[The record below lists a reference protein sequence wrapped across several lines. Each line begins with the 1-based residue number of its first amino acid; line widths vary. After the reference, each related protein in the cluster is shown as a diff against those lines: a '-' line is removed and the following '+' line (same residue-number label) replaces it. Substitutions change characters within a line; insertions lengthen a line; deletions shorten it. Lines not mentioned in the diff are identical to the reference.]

1 MSPFISILAF
11 SLYTLAFLL
20 LPFPSLPAWPLSPR
34 FFSCYFMLFHVVYGL
49 FCKRSLLFHVIYG
62 RFRCFLPCPLAPPA
76 GRCCRAAPI
85 TAPAATAWTCSPGL
99 TRTSVDHPVPAFS
112 PIRPLRPIC
121 PFPASRLRIF
131 RPGARSPW
139 PKASSKGLTRSDS
152 PGPVAERWHRLPACH
167 PTLHLQ

>member
-1 MSPFISILAF
+1 MRCSEP
-11 SLYTLAFLL
+11 LYF
-20 LPFPSLPAWPLSPR
+20 SLPAVALPLSARRAFVPPI
-34 FFSCYFMLFHVVYGL
+34 FFMLFHVISCCLRPFLQAQFVISCYLRAFSL
-49 FCKRSLLFHVIYG
+49 FFALPFGPPG
-62 RFRCFLPCPLAPPA
+62 RAVLPRHPDNRPDNRP
-76 GRCCRAAPI
+76 GRNRLDM
-85 TAPAATAWTCSPGL
+85 L
-99 TRTSVDHPVPAFS
+99 TRTCVDHPVPAFR

-152 PGPVAERWHRLPACH
+152 PGPVAERWDRLPACH